1 MKRLLAGLLLVGI
14 AAAPAYAALKTGT
27 KAPDFKTQASMG
39 GKVFDFSM
47 KQALKK
53 GPVVLY
59 FYPAAFTPGC
69 TVEAHEFAEASED
82 FAKLH
87 ATVIGVS
94 RDNIDTLNK
103 FSVSECR
110 SKFPVA
116 ADGDG
121 KITQA
126 YDVVLQPPP
135 AWGPNAKP
143 VANRTSYVIAPSG
156 KILYEYT
163 SLDPSKHVEN
173 TMGAVKSWAGAHDA
187 H

>member
-1 MKRLLAGLLLVGI
+1 MNKLLIGVAALGCL
-14 AAAPAYAALKTGT
+14 AAAPAFAALKPGD
-27 KAPDFKTQASMG
+27 KAPDFTAQASMG
-39 GKVFDFSM
+39 GKVFTFSM
-47 KQALKK
+47 KDALKK

-69 TVEAHEFAEASED
+69 TMEAHEFADAMDD
-82 FAKLH
+82 FHKLH

-94 RDNIDTLNK
+94 RDDIDKLNK

-121 KITQA
+121 HITAA
-126 YDVVLQPPP
+126 YDVVLKF
-135 AWGPNAKP
+135 GPKE
-143 VANRTSYVIAPSG
+143 VANRTSYVIG
-156 KILYEYT
+156 KDGRIAYEYT

-173 TMGAVKSWAGAHDA
+173 TMDAVKTLERQ
-187 H
+187 

>member
-1 MKRLLAGLLLVGI
+1 MKRLMAGLVLTCL
-14 AAAPAYAALKTGT
+14 AATPAFAALKPGD
-27 KAPDFKTQASMG
+27 KAPEFKAQASMG
-39 GKVFDFSM
+39 GKVFTFDVKS
-47 KQALKK
+47 ALKK

-69 TVEAHEFAEASED
+69 TIEAHEFAEATDD
-82 FAKLH
+82 FKKYG

-94 RDNIDTLNK
+94 RDDIDKLNK

-121 KITQA
+121 HITQA
-126 YDVVLQPPP
+126 YDVSLKLPPQM
-135 AWGPNAKP
+135 GGRD
-143 VANRTSYVIAPSG
+143 VANRTSYVIGPDD
-156 KILYEYT
+156 KVIYEYT

-173 TMGAVKSWAGAHDA
+173 TMAAVKSWSDA
-187 H
+187 HHH